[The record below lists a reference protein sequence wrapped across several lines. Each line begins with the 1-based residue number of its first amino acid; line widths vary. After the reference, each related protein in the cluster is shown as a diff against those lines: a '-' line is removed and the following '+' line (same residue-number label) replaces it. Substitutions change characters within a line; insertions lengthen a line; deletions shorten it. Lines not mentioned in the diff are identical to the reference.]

1 MAKHTGY
8 HKSMKCRERS
18 RGAEGCKK
26 MGSVHAS
33 VDGCD
38 EYVCDSP
45 VGVVH

>member
-1 MAKHTGY
+1 MAKHTDY
-8 HKSMKCRERS
+8 HKSMKCRER
-18 RGAEGCKK
+18 GGGEGYKK